1 MADMIEDLTHDPDMV
16 TVDKFVQVDCLW
28 IERTGCPKTIARP
41 AVLFLIKGHGK
52 VWTLYICI
60 CMSDVASEWLD

>member
-28 IERTGCPKTIARP
+28 IERTGCPKIIARP
-41 AVLFLIKGHGK
+41 VVFSHKGSWKG
-52 VWTLYICI
+52 LDAL
-60 CMSDVASEWLD
+60 CMYMYE